1 MLTPIH
7 EDDARL
13 GRLLRLHMQ
22 GLSQRDVAEQLDV
35 SQRAVCY
42 TLKRLGIAPNGYH
55 TRTSRAKRA
64 RAARDMARLR
74 RAAAPF
80 DLAWEAEWPIVA
92 GSVGPRMGY
101 HAFAALSRLGLVAH
115 AEPGVQ
121 LLPLEDRMIFRASED
136 RVTGMVSRLTEG
148 TVLRIGYGTCR
159 LGAPVVRMPVARSR
173 LESWCVTVKDKQDP
187 EAMRQWCRR
196 ELRRLGIDA
205 RLEILDRRVIK
216 VKGKLIVGH
225 GVRLARLHR
234 RESLRLLA
242 TGLGGRRRF
251 GCGVFTSC

>member
-22 GLSQRDVAEQLDV
+22 GLSQRDVAEQLEV

-42 TLKRLGIAPNGYH
+42 TLKRLRIAPNGYH

-64 RAARDMARLR
+64 RASRDVARQR
-74 RAAAPF
+74 RATAPF

-121 LLPLEDRMIFRASED
+121 LLPLEDRLIFRASED
-136 RVTGMVSRLTEG
+136 RVTGMVSRLIEG

-159 LGAPVVRMPVARSR
+159 LGSPVVRMPAARSR
-173 LESWCVTVKDKQDP
+173 LESWCVTVKDKRDP
-187 EAMRQWCRR
+187 EAMRQWCQR

-205 RLEILDRRVIK
+205 RLEVGARRVVKIK
-216 VKGKLIVGH
+216 GRLIVGYA
-225 GVRLARLHR
+225 VRLSRLHP
-234 RESLRLLA
+234 REALRLLA
-242 TGLGGRRRF
+242 VGLGGRRRF
-251 GCGVFTSC
+251 GCGVFVVC